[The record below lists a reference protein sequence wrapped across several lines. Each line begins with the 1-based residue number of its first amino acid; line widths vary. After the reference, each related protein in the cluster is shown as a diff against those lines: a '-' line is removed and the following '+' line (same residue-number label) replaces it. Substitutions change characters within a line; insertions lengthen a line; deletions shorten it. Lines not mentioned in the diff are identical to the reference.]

1 MTIIKMLL
9 FNLERLLQV
18 VIEVQAYH
26 FQKPSS
32 NSSSES
38 VAHHMQIILISED
51 ELQILV
57 QLLIKNEQ
65 HGEIVTR
72 IYDILSGFLEASKS
86 NESAYKNIAIID
98 MLDMTGAVGMSCMID
113 TS

>member
-1 MTIIKMLL
+1 MLL

-18 VIEVQAYH
+18 VIEVQAH
-26 FQKPSS
+26 QKPSS
-32 NSSSES
+32 NC
-38 VAHHMQIILISED
+38 HHMQIILISED

-86 NESAYKNIAIID
+86 YESAYKNIAIID
-98 MLDMTGAVGMSCMID
+98 MSKSLL
-113 TS
+113 

>member
-1 MTIIKMLL
+1 MTITKMLL

-18 VIEVQAYH
+18 VIEVQAH
-26 FQKPSS
+26 QKPSS
-32 NSSSES
+32 NC
-38 VAHHMQIILISED
+38 HHMQIILISED

-86 NESAYKNIAIID
+86 IESAYKNIAIID
-98 MLDMTGAVGMSCMID
+98 MSKSLL
-113 TS
+113 

>member
-1 MTIIKMLL
+1 MTITKMLL

-32 NSSSES
+32 NC
-38 VAHHMQIILISED
+38 HHMQIILISED

-86 NESAYKNIAIID
+86 YESAYKNIAIID
-98 MLDMTGAVGMSCMID
+98 MSKSLL
-113 TS
+113 

>member
-1 MTIIKMLL
+1 MLL

-18 VIEVQAYH
+18 VIQVQAHH
-26 FQKPSS
+26 FQKPTS
-32 NSSSES
+32 NSSSL
-38 VAHHMQIILISED
+38 AHHMQIILISED

-98 MLDMTGAVGMSCMID
+98 MSKSLL
-113 TS
+113 

>member
-1 MTIIKMLL
+1 MLL

-18 VIEVQAYH
+18 VIEVQAH
-26 FQKPSS
+26 HKASS
-32 NSSSES
+32 NC
-38 VAHHMQIILISED
+38 HHMQIILISED

-86 NESAYKNIAIID
+86 IESAYKNIAIID
-98 MLDMTGAVGMSCMID
+98 MSKSLL
-113 TS
+113 